1 VGGGLPPLPTG
12 DRPLSGIRVLDL
24 SRLLPGGLADGRLQ
38 RLEDGSGPLF
48 RRRYRVRIEGSRLT
62 PEQLMAE
69 MLREP
74 NRAAPIEVAV
84 FRKTRGGEGPLA
96 VGDEFVVRMPGP
108 WDGPVLVVDRTP
120 TSFRFATLEGH
131 LEAGQIEFRTSA
143 GGGDAVCF
151 EIESWARS
159 GDRLSGLLFDRAVQ
173 NGWVLER
180 VKVDGIYVGPR
191 MAQAAAPHD
200 LDVQVTTRERDAK
213 GFKPLPLRWRIEA
226 TFGTM
231 TNRYRR
237 LTRNLEQHAKSAEDA
252 FELAHFRRVLRVYAR
267 DVHSIA

>member
-1 VGGGLPPLPTG
+1 MGADTGLGRRAGTVARWPVGMGLAFWRYLWRTMPLHRSDSDGSPDQDLPPPLPEA
-12 DRPLSGIRVLDL
+12 LV
-24 SRLLPGGLADGRLQ
+24 DGRVQ
-38 RLEDGSGPLF
+38 RPSDGSGPLF
-48 RRRYRVRIEGSRLT
+48 RRRYRVRIEGSRLS
-62 PEQLMAE
+62 PEQLMAQ

-159 GDRLSGLLFDRAVQ
+159 GDRLAGLLYDRVRLAKEMQ
-173 NGWVLER
+173 LHMWTHFCER
-180 VKVDGIYVGPR
+180 AAKLAGGRIRGGI
-191 MAQAAAPHD
+191 HID
-200 LDVQVTTRERDAK
+200 T
-213 GFKPLPLRWRIEA
+213 
-226 TFGTM
+226 
-231 TNRYRR
+231 
-237 LTRNLEQHAKSAEDA
+237 
-252 FELAHFRRVLRVYAR
+252 RRVEVETAGGR
-267 DVHSIA
+267 

>member
-1 VGGGLPPLPTG
+1 MFIHTADPAEFWKPIDYSNERWLEMALFENRRFNDRSGQQQEKTEWHRLTFWERMADLVEQYVHKG
-12 DRPLSGIRVLDL
+12 DRLYVELQRH
-24 SRLLPGGLADGRLQ
+24 GLASERLQ

-48 RRRYRVRIEGSRLT
+48 RRRYRVRIEGGRLT

-69 MLREP
+69 MLRDP

-108 WDGPVLVVDRTP
+108 WDGPVVVVDRTP

-159 GDRLSGLLFDRAVQ
+159 GDRLSGLLFDRVKLAKEMQ
-173 NGWVLER
+173 LHMWTHFCER
-180 VKVDGIYVGPR
+180 AAKLAGGRIRGLPR
-191 MAQAAAPHD
+191 YHNLTDEEALALKFPLAA
-200 LDVQVTTRERDAK
+200 
-213 GFKPLPLRWRIEA
+213 
-226 TFGTM
+226 
-231 TNRYRR
+231 
-237 LTRNLEQHAKSAEDA
+237 
-252 FELAHFRRVLRVYAR
+252 
-267 DVHSIA
+267 